1 MDKIPGGESFV
12 WYKKEFDYLDG
23 GKIQVRVGMNTTGLS
38 NEQKKILVHFYKLTD
53 ILRSKDYLGIT
64 YYSDY
69 SSDKL
74 IA

>member
-1 MDKIPGGESFV
+1 MDKIPGGKSFV

-38 NEQKKILVHFYKLTD
+38 DEQKKILVHFYKLTD
-53 ILRSKDYLGIT
+53 TLRSREYLGIA
-64 YYSDY
+64 YHSDY
-69 SSDKL
+69 SSNEL